1 MFIVEPFS
9 TLVVVALFLVF
20 GSLFNRQVSR
30 YSALWGAEQVDWRTL
45 SVRQMQESYGA
56 VKEIRV
62 MGREQSSVNDYRMS
76 LQKLA
81 RLNQLFLTTL
91 SIPRAG
97 LEILSLLAI
106 AILVIGQSARGYG
119 GDRILPVLA
128 LFAAGAI
135 RIAPSVNR
143 VLTAIQQVQVSL
155 PALAGIIED
164 LEKGPSRSVS
174 SPQSGSFQFEALDFQ
189 SVWFQYEGSS
199 TETISNLSLH
209 VTRGD
214 SLGIVGKSGVG
225 KTTLVDLALGLL
237 EPTRGQVLLNGHKL
251 ETVTEIWRRNLGYV
265 PQNVFLSDASI
276 RQNIGFGLPSE
287 EIDDDLVWLAIRRAR
302 LESFVHALPDGLNT
316 TVGERGVR
324 LSGGERQRIGIARAL
339 YTKPQVLFLDEA
351 TSSLDASTEAAF
363 LDEIEGLKEHATVVF
378 VTHRESALRV
388 CERVVELRK

>member
-1 MFIVEPFS
+1 
-9 TLVVVALFLVF
+9 
-20 GSLFNRQVSR
+20 
-30 YSALWGAEQVDWRTL
+30 
-45 SVRQMQESYGA
+45 
-56 VKEIRV
+56 
-62 MGREQSSVNDYRMS
+62 
-76 LQKLA
+76 
-81 RLNQLFLTTL
+81 
-91 SIPRAG
+91 
-97 LEILSLLAI
+97 
-106 AILVIGQSARGYG
+106 
-119 GDRILPVLA
+119 
-128 LFAAGAI
+128 
-135 RIAPSVNR
+135 
-143 VLTAIQQVQVSL
+143 
-155 PALAGIIED
+155 
-164 LEKGPSRSVS
+164 
-174 SPQSGSFQFEALDFQ
+174 LDFQ

>member
-1 MFIVEPFS
+1 MFVVEPFS
-9 TLVVVALFLVF
+9 TLVIIALFFVF
-20 GSLFNRQVSR
+20 GLLFNRRVSR

-45 SVRQMQESYGA
+45 SQRQMQESFGA

-62 MGREQSSVNDYRMS
+62 MGREQFYVNDYRMS

-143 VLTAIQQVQVSL
+143 VLTAIQQIQVSL
-155 PALAGIIED
+155 PALAEIIED

-174 SPQSGSFQFEALDFQ
+174 SPQSESFQFDDLDFQ

-199 TETISNLSLH
+199 TETICNLSLR

-251 ETVTEIWRRNLGYV
+251 ETLTEIWRRNLGYV
-265 PQNVFLSDASI
+265 PQSVFLSDASI
-276 RQNIGFGLPSE
+276 RQNIAFGLPSE
-287 EIDDDLVWLAIRRAR
+287 EIDDDLVWLAIRRGR
-302 LESFVHALPDGLNT
+302 LESFVRALPDGLNT
-316 TVGERGVR
+316 RVGERGVR

-351 TSSLDASTEAAF
+351 TSSLDVSTEAAF
-363 LDEIEGLKEHATVVF
+363 LDEIEGLKEHVTVVF

-388 CERVVELRK
+388 CERVIELKK

>member
-1 MFIVEPFS
+1 
-9 TLVVVALFLVF
+9 
-20 GSLFNRQVSR
+20 
-30 YSALWGAEQVDWRTL
+30 
-45 SVRQMQESYGA
+45 MQESFGA

-62 MGREQSSVNDYRMS
+62 MGREQFYVNDYRMS

-143 VLTAIQQVQVSL
+143 VLTAIQQIQVSL
-155 PALAGIIED
+155 PALAEIIED

-174 SPQSGSFQFEALDFQ
+174 SPQSESFQFDDLDFQ

-199 TETISNLSLH
+199 TETICNLSLR

-251 ETVTEIWRRNLGYV
+251 ETLTEIWRRNLGYV
-265 PQNVFLSDASI
+265 PQSVFLSDASI
-276 RQNIGFGLPSE
+276 RQNIAFGLPSE
-287 EIDDDLVWLAIRRAR
+287 EIDDDLVWLAIRRGR
-302 LESFVHALPDGLNT
+302 LESFVRALPDGLNT
-316 TVGERGVR
+316 RVGERGVR

-351 TSSLDASTEAAF
+351 TSSLDVSTEAAF
-363 LDEIEGLKEHATVVF
+363 LDEIEGLKEHVTVVF

-388 CERVVELRK
+388 CERVIELKK

>member
-1 MFIVEPFS
+1 
-9 TLVVVALFLVF
+9 
-20 GSLFNRQVSR
+20 
-30 YSALWGAEQVDWRTL
+30 
-45 SVRQMQESYGA
+45 MQESFGA

-62 MGREQSSVNDYRMS
+62 MGREQFYVNDYRMS

-143 VLTAIQQVQVSL
+143 VLTAIQQIQVSL
-155 PALAGIIED
+155 PALAEIIED

-174 SPQSGSFQFEALDFQ
+174 SPQSESFQFDDLDFQ

-199 TETISNLSLH
+199 TETICNLSLR